1 MAEYRLAEQSSFSWQ
16 LPVKDKD
23 LTAPPTT
30 PAEGDRYIVGPS
42 ATGAWATHDDDIAWW
57 DTSAW
62 QFDTPAKGW
71 KCCVEDEDEYY
82 YFITSWVEEGAG
94 NGDVVGPASAVD
106 SNLAAFDGTS
116 GKLIKDSGKAT
127 IDIHNKQHSIIST
140 DDHTSTATPGKVL
153 KADANGLPVDATNT
167 DTDVADA
174 VSKKHTQNTDTDL
187 DATFEATF
195 VKKAD
200 NVNVL
205 ADITSPGADIEDA
218 VTKKHTQGTDTTLG
232 TMTAD
237 VAMGTHKL
245 TGLSVPASNGDSIRA
260 TTKITEANLEDAV
273 DKKHTATLL
282 GTKTL
287 DETNINDNWLIK
299 YDKANDKLVYGIV
312 AGIIRDKAHY
322 QEITSWSDDL
332 PTAIVYYTDSGK
344 TKKFLEIIPT
354 YNDSGYPAS
363 VISKV
368 YKYDGSTVALTMTDS
383 YNYNVNNQLLNKTRG
398 VS

>member
-1 MAEYRLAEQSSFSWQ
+1 MAEHRLAEQSSFSWQ

-23 LTAPPTT
+23 LTAPPVS

-42 ATGAWATHDDDIAWW
+42 ATGAWATHDDDITWW

-106 SNLAAFDGTS
+106 SNLAAFDGTT
-116 GKLIKDSGKAT
+116 GKLIKDAGVAAG
-127 IDIHNKQHSIIST
+127 DIHARQHAIT
-140 DDHTSTATPGKVL
+140 ATADHTSTATPGQVL

-167 DTDVADA
+167 DAE
-174 VSKKHTQNTDTDL
+174 VS
-187 DATFEATF
+187 
-195 VKKAD
+195 
-200 NVNVL
+200 
-205 ADITSPGADIEDA
+205 DA

-354 YNDSGYPAS
+354 YNDSGYPTS

-383 YNYNVNNQLLNKTRG
+383 YNYNANNQLLNKTRG